1 MSLQGTGFP
10 GQRDFRFDEG
20 KPSSIGRSLSLKKK
34 AKTLQLFGGYLE
46 NRAIFNRALKVL
58 RYCQFISQVG
68 IKLKSIQIFSPR
80 LKHIA
85 RF

>member
-34 AKTLQLFGGYLE
+34 SQNITIVWGLF
-46 NRAIFNRALKVL
+46 RK
-58 RYCQFISQVG
+58 
-68 IKLKSIQIFSPR
+68 
-80 LKHIA
+80 
-85 RF
+85 

>member
-34 AKTLQLFGGYLE
+34 MPKHYNCLG
-46 NRAIFNRALKVL
+46 AI
-58 RYCQFISQVG
+58 
-68 IKLKSIQIFSPR
+68 
-80 LKHIA
+80 
-85 RF
+85 